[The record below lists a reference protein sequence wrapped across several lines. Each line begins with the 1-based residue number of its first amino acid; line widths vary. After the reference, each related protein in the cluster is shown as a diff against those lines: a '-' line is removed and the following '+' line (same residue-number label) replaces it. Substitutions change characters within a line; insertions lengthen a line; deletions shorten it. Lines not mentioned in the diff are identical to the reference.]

1 MSRHIVIVGLGL
13 IGGSMAKALRGFEDF
28 DLIGVDVSEPT
39 LRYALE
45 QDVVDRVEPDPA
57 KALAE
62 GDLVFLCL
70 HPQGILY
77 TLAIFHCHCSFVVD
91 SLKGYVKRRQNIIGF
106 KFNSA
111 AFIHNNTSHPKLI
124 CLFIITK
131 P

>member
-45 QDVVDRVEPDPA
+45 QDIVDRVEPDPV

-70 HPQGILY
+70 HPQGIVDFMAQHRDHFKPGAMV
-77 TLAIFHCHCSFVVD
+77 TDVCGVKGAILEGAKVLPDTVSFV
-91 SLKGYVKRRQNIIGF
+91 G
-106 KFNSA
+106 
-111 AFIHNNTSHPKLI
+111 
-124 CLFIITK
+124 
-131 P
+131 